1 MSAKK
6 NNKNQTNSEK
16 NIRLLGRQYKI
27 IDHNLQIVSSG
38 LQKKNNIFL
47 VKGLN
52 LLGNQ
57 NYATQVVF
65 ANRGLHD

>member
-1 MSAKK
+1 MSAKQ
-6 NNKNQTNSEK
+6 NNNNQTISEN

-38 LQKKNNIFL
+38 LQKKNNIFMIM
-47 VKGLN
+47 GLN
-52 LLGNQ
+52 LLLNQ
-57 NYATQVVF
+57 KYTVQVVC